1 MFLAGGSVA
10 YQIGSTVGMVLWPLA
25 GGLLLFFGV
34 RRRIAHRR
42 WVRQEN
48 QRLLHPQTYGPG
60 PTAPVSAQ
68 GWPAAAADDA
78 RLSKPGGGGI
88 VMIIVGVVL
97 LAIGLLHITARA
109 VESGSART
117 SGGLAVGQCIAGDD
131 YVSGP
136 ADVQPQ
142 RVDCDR
148 SEATLEVVLVG
159 DGSATCPDGKRHGS
173 EYATLISPSRTL
185 CLALNAQEGRCYVR
199 TSKVLP
205 VACADPQANVKIA
218 KRIDGSTDE
227 SACGSNAVPVVYQVP
242 PRVYCVE
249 TP

>member
-1 MFLAGGSVA
+1 MFLAGGGVG
-10 YQIGSTVGMVLWPLA
+10 YQIGSTVGIVLWPLA
-25 GGLLLFFGV
+25 GGLFLFFGV

-60 PTAPVSAQ
+60 TAPVSAP
-68 GWPAAAADDA
+68 GWPAATVDDA

-97 LAIGLLHITARA
+97 LVIGLVHIAARA
-109 VESGSART
+109 VESGSAKT
-117 SGGLAVGQCIAGDD
+117 SSGLAVGQCIVGDD

-136 ADVQPQ
+136 ADVQPEP
-142 RVDCDR
+142 VDCDLA
-148 SEATLEVVLVG
+148 EATLEVVLVG
-159 DGSATCPDGKRHGS
+159 DGSATCPDGKRQGS
-173 EYATLISPSRTL
+173 DYATLISPSRTL

-205 VACADPQANVKIA
+205 AACADPKANVRIA

-227 SACGSNAVPVVYQVP
+227 SACGSDAVPVVYQVP
-242 PRVYCVE
+242 ARVYCVE

>member
-1 MFLAGGSVA
+1 MVVAGGNVA
-10 YQIGSTVGMVLWPLA
+10 YQIGSNVGMVLWPVA
-25 GGLLLFFGV
+25 GALLLFFGV

-48 QRLLHPQTYGPG
+48 QRLLRPQPSGPD
-60 PTAPVSAQ
+60 PTSPLGAA
-68 GWPAAAADDA
+68 GRPADA
-78 RLSKPGGGGI
+78 GVPLSKPRGGGI
-88 VMIIVGVVL
+88 VMIIVGVIVL
-97 LAIGLLHITARA
+97 VVGLLDIAARA
-109 VESGSART
+109 VQSGSPES

-142 RVDCDR
+142 PVDCDR
-148 SEATLEVVLVG
+148 PEATLEVVIAG
-159 DGSATCPDGKRHGS
+159 DGSATCPDGKRQGS

-205 VACADPQANVKIA
+205 TACADPKANVKIA

-227 SACGSNAVPVVYQVP
+227 SACDSTAVPVVYREP
-242 PRVYCVE
+242 ARVYCVE
-249 TP
+249 AP